1 MEADYS
7 ADVLMD
13 FVLDKLKLLKYEQ
26 EFCRQKHRLKPVHR
40 AYFAL
45 PAPLNQ
51 QNEQFYYFTSLVSW
65 LLNLSGHAFQ
75 PPQQY
80 DDPNITCTNI
90 MSALREAGFAPAS
103 FPPAKLRQGHGDPV
117 CGVLSALC
125 DLALERQQF
134 KFQAPQFQEE
144 QYVEEAEVDDEAE
157 VTADIDEEAAAT
169 YSSDE
174 ETYASTMARTDQTG
188 EALQRMA
195 EAGAAPQTKV
205 DPAEWRL
212 ELERVAPRLRITMP
226 LDAKDW
232 RLHLEQA
239 HQHSEQICKLWPDG
253 QTALQKVLT
262 EVTTT
267 LDKLAM
273 RERFVNAQ
281 CEHLI
286 GVYQVAREHLA
297 QLQQQY
303 AAKQDAAAETE
314 NKLAQVTRELEDRKQ
329 ELEDRGSSISNTSP
343 IVRIKAAIKQ
353 LKDELCQMRV
363 RTGVLEHQLLQIS
376 LKQRGHLSS
385 TLL

>member
-1 MEADYS
+1 MQ
-7 ADVLMD
+7 D

-157 VTADIDEEAAAT
+157 VTADIDEEVRQQDIAGF
-169 YSSDE
+169 S
-174 ETYASTMARTDQTG
+174 
-188 EALQRMA
+188 EACQQDGAEQLAMSGQVAWLTLFLQ
-195 EAGAAPQTKV
+195 V